1 MINGM
6 SFFAQAAKKA
16 EKSIIKII
24 ITVMIP

>member
-6 SFFAQAAKKA
+6 SFFAQAVKNAKK
-16 EKSIIKII
+16 SIMKII